1 MKVFYLKGLSTTVK
15 EFEYIYSK
23 FSYGDVELVSLVD
36 NYADLSKLSKEKII
50 EYLKEKIN
58 ASGEEN
64 INLICHSMGCNFGLI
79 LASNMDNIN
88 NVIFVS
94 PEFENVTKEEQS
106 QIEPSSRQSAYVS
119 ENMPMSLSKL
129 KSILLFMKS
138 KKWVN
143 EEMTNFI
150 NKNIKTSILYSKG
163 DKFVS
168 RKIIHKLSE
177 QENINEYEI
186 DTNNHNP
193 LLEDVGCVD
202 IIIDRLSLSKSNSK

>member
-1 MKVFYLKGLSTTVK
+1 MKAFYLKGLSTTVK

-23 FSYGDVELVSLVD
+23 FSYGDVELVPLIDSYV
-36 NYADLSKLSKEKII
+36 DLSKLSKEKII

-64 INLICHSMGCNFGLI
+64 INLICHSMGCNFGLL
-79 LASNMDNIN
+79 LASNIDNIN
-88 NVIFVS
+88 SVVFVS

-106 QIEPSSRQSAYVS
+106 QIEPSSRQTAYVT
-119 ENMPMSLSKL
+119 ENMPMSLAKL
-129 KSILLFMKS
+129 KSILLFLKS

-143 EEMTNFI
+143 EEMKNFI
-150 NKNIKTSILYSKG
+150 NKKIKTSIIYSKG

-177 QENINEYEI
+177 QENINEYEV

-202 IIIDRLSLSKSNSK
+202 LIIDRLNLRFKNNK